1 MFLGGL
7 GYAEDGGLLAP
18 SVTSLK
24 IMMQICEEFGK
35 EYNVLFNGGKYQLL
49 YYSNNPRNN
58 FKGIFHNGVLINV
71 QKEACHLGHPVG
83 SQGNHINI
91 EKGINSF
98 VVAFNGVNS
107 CKYKL
112 FKSFCMPLYGCVLW
126 DFTSKFVLKCFIQND
141 ENV

>member
-1 MFLGGL
+1 
-7 GYAEDGGLLAP
+7 
-18 SVTSLK
+18 
-24 IMMQICEEFGK
+24 MQICEEFGK
-35 EYNVLFNGGKYQLL
+35 EYNVLFNAGKYQLL
-49 YYSNNPRNN
+49 YYSNNPRNH

-107 CKYKL
+107 CFSNAHNDVKYKL
-112 FKSFCMPLYGCVLW
+112 FKSCCMPLYGCVLW
-126 DFTSKFVLKCFIQND
+126 DFTSKLMLKFYT
-141 ENV
+141 